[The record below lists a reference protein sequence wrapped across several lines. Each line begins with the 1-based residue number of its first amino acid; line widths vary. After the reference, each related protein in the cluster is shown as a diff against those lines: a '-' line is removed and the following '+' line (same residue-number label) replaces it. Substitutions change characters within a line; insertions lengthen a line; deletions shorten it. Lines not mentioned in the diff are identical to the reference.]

1 MDNCMKDLEI
11 LWDEKTIEK
20 NIKLIAK
27 EIDTKWQNEP
37 IVNLIPVL
45 TGGIVFGTKLMIELE
60 SLNPQKWLVNPIIA
74 SAYEYSY
81 NPDKPEVI
89 HVSDYETK
97 FTKGTPSILI
107 DDLLDTGITLSMVKN
122 IIHAITEST
131 VEVAVLV
138 DKVAKRS
145 TDISPDYTCFTLEND
160 HWLVGYG
167 MDDKGLMRGLNN
179 IGYLVNT
186 PAEFDESLNQL
197 AD

>member
-1 MDNCMKDLEI
+1 
-11 LWDEKTIEK
+11 
-20 NIKLIAK
+20 
-27 EIDTKWQNEP
+27 
-37 IVNLIPVL
+37 
-45 TGGIVFGTKLMIELE
+45 MIELE

-74 SAYEYSY
+74 SAYEYSF
-81 NPDKPEVI
+81 NPDKPEFI
-89 HVSDYETK
+89 HVIDYETK

-107 DDLLDTGITLSMVKN
+107 DDLLDTGITLSIVKN